1 MTRTLTATAALVV
14 MGIASGGGANI
25 VNAFAAASPA
35 DSAAQTTLSMGQAI
49 GAAAA
54 CPDISRTRIKA
65 VADSLQDAIRQFT
78 NDKQTALAIQDSYD
92 QGVTFGQKAITTR
105 QTDCASAVRDILV
118 WDRPR
123 LQLVAASA
131 SVP

>member
-1 MTRTLTATAALVV
+1 MARILTAALVV
-14 MGIASGGGANI
+14 MGITSGGGPNI

-35 DSAAQTTLSMGQAI
+35 DSAAQTALSIGQAI

-92 QGVTFGQKAITTR
+92 QGVTFGQKSNQCTPANRI
-105 QTDCASAVRDILV
+105 CSAAARDI
-118 WDRPR
+118 RGFGT
-123 LQLVAASA
+123 
-131 SVP
+131 VPGCN